1 MTHGMA
7 GWYRSVFDY
16 NQYFRDRWVAEHATR
31 IPSAARV
38 LDVGA
43 GIGRYRRLFDH
54 CKYEAHDFGEEPSTR
69 GKYTQLDHQSDVTSI
84 SVPDESFDVVLCT
97 EVLEHI
103 PDPVKAMGEI
113 ARILRPNGRL
123 LLSAPLG
130 SVLHQEPY
138 HFYGGYT
145 PYWYRKFL
153 PSVGLDVEHI
163 EANGGFFRLFGQE
176 ARRFSALIDP
186 RRTSHTGWWA
196 ALAVLWLVTLP
207 FLRVLFPLLGVGLD
221 RLGLERSST
230 AGYHV
235 VAVKRGA

>member
-1 MTHGMA
+1 MRN
-7 GWYRSVFDY
+7 WYRNVFDY
-16 NQYFRDRWVAEHATR
+16 NQHFRDQWVAHQAAR
-31 IPSAARV
+31 ISAGARV

-43 GIGRYRRLFDH
+43 GIGRYRPLFDH
-54 CKYEAHDFGEEPSTR
+54 CKYEAHDFGEEPSTI
-69 GKYTQLDHQSDVTSI
+69 GKYTSLDYQSDVTAI
-84 SVPDESFDVVLCT
+84 PVADESFDVVLCT

-103 PDPVKAMGEI
+103 PDPIKAVGEI

-123 LLSAPLG
+123 LLTAPLG

-145 PYWYRKFL
+145 PHWYRRFL
-153 PSVGLDVEHI
+153 PLAGLEVELI

-186 RRTSHTGWWA
+186 RRAGHTTQRWLGLGA
-196 ALAVLWLVTLP
+196 LWLLTLP
-207 FLRVLFPLLGVGLD
+207 FLRVLFPLLGAGLD
-221 RLGLERSST
+221 RLDLERSCT

-235 VAVKRGA
+235 VAVKRRS